1 MMIKA
6 SDLKKKIYEE
16 NLVEELLKKI
26 GMHHIRSHSQ
36 GEYITC
42 GMPDGDNQ
50 NSTVIYNEEN
60 LSVVAYTRENKKI
73 TDIISL
79 TQYTQ
84 NLSFVESL
92 KFICNELDLDNDIDL
107 FPIRK
112 IQQTPAEKFIK
123 KIENKSNFQNNIIK
137 EDVKIYSQDYIE
149 QYSHSCYANIS
160 SDFEKDNIPAS
171 TQRLFDVIPYLE
183 EVGIDWKT
191 TYYNIYD
198 LIPIYD
204 EIGCIVGIKA
214 RRYGYSAEKFGK
226 YYYLL
231 PCEKSAQLYS
241 LFYTKEPINSK
252 KEVIICE
259 AEKGVMQLW
268 NYGFKNSVAVSGH
281 KISQQQ
287 IEKIVK
293 LEVDKVIIAF
303 DEDVEETTLYNEYQ
317 KLKYLV
323 KEVVCIIDK
332 QHILNSKESPMDNP
346 EKWKKL
352 YKECQFIPKVWSDD
366 EC

>member
-16 NLVEELLKKI
+16 NLVEELLEKM
-26 GMHHIRSHSQ
+26 GMHNIRGHSQ

-42 GMPDGDNQ
+42 GMPNGDNPS
-50 NSTVIYNEEN
+50 STVIYNDEN
-60 LSVVAYTRENKKI
+60 LSVTAYTRTDEEI

-79 TQYTQ
+79 VQYTQ
-84 NLSFVESL
+84 NLSFVEAL
-92 KFICNELDLDNDIDL
+92 KFICNELGLDNDIDL
-107 FPIRK
+107 FPIHK

-123 KIENKSNFQNNIIK
+123 KVENKSNIQRNIIQK
-137 EDVKIYSQDYIE
+137 DVKIYSQDYID
-149 QYSHSCYANIS
+149 QYSSSCYANIS
-160 SDFEKDNIPAS
+160 SNFEKDNISAK
-171 TQRLFDVIPYLE
+171 TQRVFDVIPYFE
-183 EVGIDWKT
+183 EVVINWNII
-191 TYYNIYD
+191 YYNTYD

-204 EIGCIVGIKA
+204 EMGCIVGIKA

-231 PCEKSAQLYS
+231 PCEKSTQLYG

-268 NYGFKNSVAVSGH
+268 TYGFKNSVAVSGH
-281 KISQQQ
+281 NISQQQ
-287 IEKIVK
+287 VEKIAK
-293 LEVDKVIIAF
+293 LGVDKVIIAF
-303 DEDVEETTLYNEYQ
+303 DEDVKETTLYNEYQ

-332 QHILNSKESPMDNP
+332 QHILNEKESPMDNL

-352 YKECQFIPKVWSDD
+352 YKECQFVPKVWSDD